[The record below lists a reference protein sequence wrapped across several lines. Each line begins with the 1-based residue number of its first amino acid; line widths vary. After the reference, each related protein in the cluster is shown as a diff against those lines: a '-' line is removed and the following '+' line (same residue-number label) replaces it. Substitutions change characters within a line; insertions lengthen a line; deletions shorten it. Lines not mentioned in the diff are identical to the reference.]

1 MVLVDN
7 NGFSLIELMVVMAIM
22 TLIVAIVPP
31 FIPGVMDSMNMKSAA
46 RELAS
51 ELKLAQTQA
60 IHSQRETVL
69 SVDIDQHTFHR
80 NGKRT
85 HLNIP
90 AEGYISLII
99 ADSERQ
105 SDKSGSIRFY
115 PDGSSTGGQ
124 VKLAYQQQLYLVD
137 VHWLTGKVRILP

>member
-1 MVLVDN
+1 MVRVDK

-69 SVDIDQHTFHR
+69 SVNIDKNTFHR
-80 NGKRT
+80 NDKVT

-90 AEGYISLII
+90 AEGDISLII

-105 SDKSGSIRFY
+105 SENSGSIRFY